1 MREGKELCATKL
13 LLLPR
18 TSAKCWVRHGS
29 SSCSACVTSSQTELR
44 TKYAMHLGLS
54 RECADSLIWP
64 TWNHNGLDENTKNHP
79 ILRFEHPTLVQAVV
93 QFCVSHATQLQALQE
108 VAHWRFWPDQIIWGI
123 QKPAGGTGIDIG
135 WYWDIHN
142 QHLAASSVGQQV
154 SRTPEMKAQD
164 SRCYKTSLLD
174 HLAESFPVGSTN
186 CHRGMVGWASRHTAL
201 QLLRCLP
208 RVIGSWIWWS
218 VTKGLDQTTSSEEI
232 WSHNLPGFFWKWIGW
247 KVSKR

>member
-1 MREGKELCATKL
+1 MCWFPNLTNLKPIRSRRKHQESSHLAIW
-13 LLLPR
+13 
-18 TSAKCWVRHGS
+18 TSNIGP
-29 SSCSACVTSSQTELR
+29 
-44 TKYAMHLGLS
+44 G
-54 RECADSLIWP
+54 
-64 TWNHNGLDENTKNHP
+64 GGP
-79 ILRFEHPTLVQAVV
+79 ILRFPCNPAPGPLDFSSSYRH
-93 QFCVSHATQLQALQE
+93 CSK
-108 VAHWRFWPDQIIWGI
+108 WRIDAFDLIRLSE
-123 QKPAGGTGIDIG
+123 ASRNLLGTGIDIG